1 MLSRIDIRKIII
13 AHYRS
18 LSSLNSKGTSYSD
31 IFLFIIVPIL
41 ISFGLTYSNISIQ
54 NQVPNLITAMSILAG
69 FLFNL
74 LAIIHTS
81 LGKIKQRVKN
91 KNDKKN
97 LIKFRFANEIHANI
111 SYNILVALFL
121 IIVLVIFAF
130 DIKSNNITF
139 NCVFIK
145 SLNFICLF
153 LLSQFLLNLLMIL
166 NRIYILL
173 DKEEE

>member
-18 LSSLNSKGTSYSD
+18 LSSLNSKGISFSD
-31 IFLFIIVPIL
+31 IILFIIVPIL
-41 ISFGLTYSNISIQ
+41 ISFGLTYNNISIQ

-91 KNDKKN
+91 KNEEKN

-121 IIVLVIFAF
+121 IIFLVIFAF
-130 DIKSNNITF
+130 DIKFNNISFSRLFTD
-139 NCVFIK
+139 

-153 LLSQFLLNLLMIL
+153 LLSQFILNLLMIL

-173 DKEEE
+173 DKEDD